1 MKKVVVLMSMIALG
15 AGAAFYCAY
24 RPECSTV
31 DRGLKGE
38 IKRTANGK
46 TLYFDGRC
54 WTATPM
60 PPTDTPF

>member
-1 MKKVVVLMSMIALG
+1 MKKALVLASMIASM
-15 AGAAFYCAY
+15 AGATYYCAY
-24 RPECSTV
+24 RSECSPF

-38 IKRTANGK
+38 IRRAADGK
-46 TLYFDGRC
+46 TQYFDGRC